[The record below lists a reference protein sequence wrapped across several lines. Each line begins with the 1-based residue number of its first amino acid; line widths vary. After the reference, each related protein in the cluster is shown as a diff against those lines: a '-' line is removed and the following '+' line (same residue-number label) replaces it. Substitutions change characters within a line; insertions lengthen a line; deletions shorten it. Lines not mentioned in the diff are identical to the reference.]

1 MIHVSF
7 DGLTIDEV
15 KTQMIDFLGTEPQ
28 EALKTETLKAEAPK
42 QEAPKADAPKYE
54 LATVRQACL
63 EYRDKHGQTAL
74 TEIFTKLGV
83 KKLTDLPAEKYGE
96 LMEMLK

>member
-7 DGLTIDEV
+7 GGQTIDEV
-15 KTQMIDFLGTEPQ
+15 KAQMITFLGEEKPAEKATIPEF
-28 EALKTETLKAEAPK
+28 KAEAPK
-42 QEAPKADAPKYE
+42 YE
-54 LATVRQACL
+54 LTEVRQACL
-63 EYRDKHGQTAL
+63 TYRDKHGQAAL
-74 TEIFTKLGV
+74 SDAFTKLGV